1 MFKNE
6 KKNQLLVIT
15 SIIILNLVIRLP
27 SIPHAKGFDSFFIQG
42 LANLI
47 NTSGEAGWFI
57 NWLSYFGFYPYSYAS
72 ALPFSISA
80 FSQLTGLTG
89 IETEKAILLFSI
101 VLGLFSF
108 FCAYSVAG
116 YIYND
121 FLFKSLFSLVFSTSQ
136 GVLVFTTWEVSSR
149 VFFIVF
155 FPLFLFILMSKI
167 NNITKIVLL
176 SIIFVFIAS
185 SHNYFWFLLPV
196 ILVYLVLKLSY
207 IIGKKYSVSINEKYS
222 NIVYIL
228 IVMSAFLIPFFS
240 GFMIQAGSRYGWI
253 TDALIISIR
262 FVGPLLVLIVPGF
275 VYLAFKSKTFEE
287 WFILIIF
294 ALFLPFFYNQTYGI
308 YLMLIFFIFFISVSL
323 RIAFLNSARY
333 QKISIFIIILLLSS
347 ISFSSYY
354 NHDRTGGFAGYSWYM
369 TDSTYFAGVWTS
381 EHLSE
386 DSRGFGIGESNRVY
400 AASGGFPTMPLGGPL
415 DLANGFVDISEMDI
429 QKRRAEDLNFY
440 FDSPYFDS
448 NLLNLPGR
456 IRWILENDIDYRG
469 VTPILEAYN
478 LSYFVMPQSHASKGA
493 QSIRAT
499 REVIYSNG
507 QISIWLL

>member
-1 MFKNE
+1 MFENQ
-6 KKNQLLVIT
+6 KKNQLLVIL
-15 SIIILNLVIRLP
+15 SILILNFIMRLP

-47 NTSGEAGWFI
+47 NKSGEAGWFI
-57 NWLSYFGFYPYSYAS
+57 NWLSYFGFYPYSYSS

-80 FSQLTGLTG
+80 FSQLTGLIG
-89 IETEKAILLFSI
+89 IEMEKAILLFSI

-108 FCAYSVAG
+108 FCAYSFAG
-116 YIYND
+116 CIYNG

-167 NNITKIVLL
+167 NNINKIILL
-176 SIIFVFIAS
+176 SVIFVFIAS

-196 ILVYLVLKLSY
+196 IFVFLVLKLSY
-207 IIGKKYSVSINEKYS
+207 ILGKKYSVSINGKHS
-222 NIVYIL
+222 SIVYML
-228 IVMSAFLIPFFS
+228 IVTSAFLIPFFS

-253 TDALIISIR
+253 TDALVISIR
-262 FVGPLLVLIVPGF
+262 FVGPLFLLIVPGF

-287 WFILIIF
+287 WFILITF
-294 ALFLPFFYNQTYGI
+294 VLFLPFFYNQTYGV

-323 RIAFLNSARY
+323 RIAFLNTARY
-333 QKISIFIIILLLSS
+333 QKFSVFIIILLLFS

-354 NHDRTGGFAGYSWYM
+354 NHNRTGGFAGYNWYM
-369 TDSTYFAGVWTS
+369 PDSTYFAGVWTS

-400 AASGGFPTMPLGGPL
+400 ASSGGYPIMPLGGPL
-415 DLANGFVDISEMDI
+415 DLANGFVNTSDIVI
-429 QKRRAEDLNFY
+429 TKRSPTNLGFY
-440 FDSPYFDS
+440 FDSPYYDS
-448 NLLNLPGR
+448 NLLNLPGK

-469 VTPILEAYN
+469 VTPILERYN
-478 LSYFVMPQSHASKGA
+478 LSYYVMSASHYSKGT
-493 QSIRAT
+493 QSIRLKK
-499 REVIYSNG
+499 ESIYDNG
-507 QISIWLL
+507 QLSIWLI